1 MARGAQ
7 KTPGP
12 RKATHS
18 RARCRRGGAP
28 PTTLGQGR
36 KELRFRFPQRQ
47 ENARRSLRRQKPT
60 HRLSPYVRSGVA
72 RSLPELLLQHGPYG
86 PSPYALG
93 TTRRLLRGSFP
104 RAHFQD
110 RSLQEAHGM
119 EVQLGLVLRKRLQL
133 AWDGSSTGSRPT
145 EATSTT
151 TTTSPSGRSNWPRAR
166 SNSTLS
172 SWNSPARKR
181 PES

>member
-60 HRLSPYVRSGVA
+60 HRLSPYVRSGV
-72 RSLPELLLQHGPYG
+72 RSEEHTSELQSRFDLVCRLLLEKKKKTKNNIQ
-86 PSPYALG
+86 
-93 TTRRLLRGSFP
+93 P
-104 RAHFQD
+104 RQTIDAID
-110 RSLQEAHGM
+110 
-119 EVQLGLVLRKRLQL
+119 
-133 AWDGSSTGSRPT
+133 
-145 EATSTT
+145 
-151 TTTSPSGRSNWPRAR
+151 
-166 SNSTLS
+166 
-172 SWNSPARKR
+172 
-181 PES
+181 

>member
-104 RAHFQD
+104 RSEEHTSELQ
-110 RSLQEAHGM
+110 SLTN
-119 EVQLGLVLRKRLQL
+119 LVCRLL
-133 AWDGSSTGSRPT
+133 L
-145 EATSTT
+145 E
-151 TTTSPSGRSNWPRAR
+151 
-166 SNSTLS
+166 
-172 SWNSPARKR
+172 
-181 PES
+181 